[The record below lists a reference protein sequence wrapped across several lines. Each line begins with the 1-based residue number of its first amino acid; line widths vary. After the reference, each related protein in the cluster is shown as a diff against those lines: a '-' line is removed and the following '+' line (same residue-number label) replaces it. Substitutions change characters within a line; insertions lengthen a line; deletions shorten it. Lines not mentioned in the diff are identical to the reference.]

1 MDKDLIINT
10 TVAGIGTSVT
20 CLIGGWDKIIQILAI
35 LMIAD
40 YLTGMSKG
48 ILNKELAS
56 YIGFK
61 GLLKKGAIFFVI
73 LLAYQIDLISNPES
87 PIFRTMAIYF
97 YIGNEGIS
105 LLENLAVLNVPL
117 PLFLIDVL
125 KNIKDK
131 NNKISK
137 EG

>member
-1 MDKDLIINT
+1 MDKDLIVNT
-10 TVAGIGTSVT
+10 TVAGIGTSIT

-56 YIGFK
+56 YIGFR

-73 LLAYQIDLISNPES
+73 LLAYQIDLISNPEA

-117 PLFLIDVL
+117 PSFLIDVL